1 MKKIHVKK
9 YKVRTLWS
17 YCEQGLFAVPEIQ
30 REFVWNAKQAANL
43 LDSIYRRLPIGN
55 ILVWETSANRK
66 HLLRHEQT
74 LLPRHEDH
82 NSNIWFLIDGQQ
94 RLSVLYRAKRGDEVT
109 NSNGKKLDFGRLC
122 FSFDKRSEQ
131 KFIFVR
137 KPSEKIHIP
146 VEAILSNRW
155 KAKISKLSEQKK
167 REIGKCR
174 TLLGSYELPMTII
187 HTDDLDEVRETFL
200 RINSG
205 GLRISKADR
214 AFSKASRLDLR
225 RLVRELRTGL
235 PFGFNQI
242 DPQVVQRSMAFM
254 LGQKE
259 GSAKSV
265 EIAINRLEAEE
276 IEGGKVS
283 TRFTKK
289 WREMSASIQKAVDY
303 LCTELGVLNFS
314 FLPSD
319 NMVALL
325 AFFYYQNNRA
335 QPNAMQ
341 KREIRKWFWA
351 TAVGRRY
358 VGRGYDRNIRSDLA
372 FFDRLGKR
380 RQGRFSLSERIP
392 VLDVRRMDYQV
403 SGSLTIA
410 YFLMLAKHKPRYFSN
425 GAYLPLDRTAAISNR
440 KDKHHI
446 FPKSL
451 LTRNKFT
458 VSEANSI
465 CNLIYLDAEENQMF
479 GSNKPI
485 VYLEPSRRK
494 KHFSRVMKSHLIPYR
509 GESHLWDRNVRS
521 GYRKFI
527 SQRLSVICK
536 AFEKEAGIPLFMKPE
551 R

>member
-1 MKKIHVKK
+1 VKKIHVKK

-43 LDSIYRRLPIGN
+43 LDSIYRKLPIGN
-55 ILVWETSANRK
+55 ILVWETSSNRK

-82 NSNIWFLIDGQQ
+82 NSHIWFLIDGQQ

-122 FSFDKRSEQ
+122 FSFDKRYEQ

-146 VEAILSNRW
+146 VEAILSSRW
-155 KAKISKLSEQKK
+155 KAKTSKLSAQKK
-167 REIGKCR
+167 REIAQCR
-174 TLLGSYELPMTII
+174 ELLSSYELPLTIL

-225 RLVRELRTGL
+225 RLVRELRVGL
-235 PFGFNQI
+235 PHSFNQI
-242 DPQVVQRSMAFM
+242 DPQVIQRSMAFM

-265 EIAINRLEAEE
+265 EIAIDRLEAEE
-276 IEGGKVS
+276 IEDGHVS

-289 WREMSASIQKAVDY
+289 WREMSDSIRKAVDY

-314 FLPSD
+314 HLPSD

-335 QPNAMQ
+335 QPNAAQ

-380 RQGRFSLSERIP
+380 RSGRFSLSERIP
-392 VLDVRRMDYQV
+392 ILDVRRMDYQV

-410 YFLMLAKHKPRYFSN
+410 YFLMLAKHKPSYFSN
-425 GAYLPLDRTAAISNR
+425 GAVLPLDRTASISNR

-446 FPKSL
+446 FPKAL

-485 VYLEPSRRK
+485 VYLESYKRK

-509 GESHLWDRNVRS
+509 GDSHLWDRNVRS

-536 AFEKEAGIPLFMKPE
+536 AFEKEAGIPLFMKQ
-551 R
+551 